1 MSKRRKPMM
10 LHRSL
15 DGAERRL
22 DIGHGTAA
30 ATDLVIIDVVGAGE
44 ELGARERVVGE
55 GLWRRKGVVKVWLDG
70 LVVVGIAHGGQR

>member
-1 MSKRRKPMM
+1 MSKRRMPMM

-30 ATDLVIIDVVGAGE
+30 ATDLIIIDVVGAGE

-55 GLWRRKGVVKVWLDG
+55 GLRRKGVVKVWLDG

>member
-15 DGAERRL
+15 DGAKRRL

-30 ATDLVIIDVVGAGE
+30 ATDLVIVVVVGAGE

-55 GLWRRKGVVKVWLDG
+55 GLRRKGVVKVWLDG